1 MIACSRDANSRNLQV
16 LGHSTC
22 NPLILMELRN
32 NRTQHALPELYA
44 LWRYF
49 LYGLRD
55 GATEDVLK
63 PKASLLVS
71 GRERMIGFVGRR
83 KIFDK
88 PRGLVAGDSELGA
101 RWQRIESDAT
111 SPDANIT
118 RRRNSIPAELHIWE
132 ALKRAKNAAEV
143 RRAFSRSKHWLTDEW
158 KQTFPN
164 GGFVSFPSLTATLYD
179 HADKFCKAKLDS
191 RYPRGH
197 TPRSDDKRIEYL
209 ARVLA
214 GLSLRKRMRPSYA
227 DKTLR
232 ALAPRKPS

>member
-1 MIACSRDANSRNLQV
+1 MQPTDSTIVVSERKESRAR
-16 LGHSTC
+16 
-22 NPLILMELRN
+22 EL
-32 NRTQHALPELYA
+32 LELEA
-44 LWRYF
+44 FWRYT
-49 LYGLRD
+49 LQGLRD
-55 GATEDVLK
+55 GAMENIAE
-63 PKASLLVS
+63 PRAMILVS
-71 GRERMIGFVGRR
+71 DRERARAWRLR
-83 KIFDK
+83 KVFDK
-88 PRGLVAGDSELGA
+88 RRDLVDDDSELGA

-118 RRRNSIPAELHIWE
+118 RRRNSIPAEPHIWE

>member
-1 MIACSRDANSRNLQV
+1 MENIAEPRAMI
-16 LGHSTC
+16 
-22 NPLILMELRN
+22 
-32 NRTQHALPELYA
+32 
-44 LWRYF
+44 
-49 LYGLRD
+49 
-55 GATEDVLK
+55 
-63 PKASLLVS
+63 LVS
-71 GRERMIGFVGRR
+71 DRERARAWRLR
-83 KIFDK
+83 KVFDK
-88 PRGLVAGDSELGA
+88 RRDLVDDDSELGA

-118 RRRNSIPAELHIWE
+118 RRRNSIPAEPHIWE

-164 GGFVSFPSLTATLYD
+164 GGFVSFPSLPATLYD